1 MQTVCNT
8 GSGPE
13 LSAATG
19 AGYRMVADLSSSP
32 PVLRAV
38 DAQSQSGQP
47 GSPHYSDQFDDW
59 VSGRYHDIALTDD
72 VDARST
78 VTLSPID

>member
-1 MQTVCNT
+1 
-8 GSGPE
+8 
-13 LSAATG
+13 
-19 AGYRMVADLSSSP
+19 VADLSSSP